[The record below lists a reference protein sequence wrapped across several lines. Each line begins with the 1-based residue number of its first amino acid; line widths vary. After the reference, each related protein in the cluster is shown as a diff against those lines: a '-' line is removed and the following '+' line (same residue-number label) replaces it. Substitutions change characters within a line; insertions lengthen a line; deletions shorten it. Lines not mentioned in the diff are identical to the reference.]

1 MMGIIEEVKT
11 GVKAKNEEG
20 WAQQPILFSLN

>member
-1 MMGIIEEVKT
+1 MGGRVYA
-11 GVKAKNEEG
+11 AKVEAISINEEG